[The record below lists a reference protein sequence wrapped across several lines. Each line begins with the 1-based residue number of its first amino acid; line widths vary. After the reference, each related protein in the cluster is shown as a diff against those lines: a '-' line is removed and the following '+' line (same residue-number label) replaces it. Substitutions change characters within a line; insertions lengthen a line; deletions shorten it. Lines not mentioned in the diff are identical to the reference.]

1 MRHLLLVLL
10 AAGALSFTSCTN
22 DQVTRAEGYAHTA
35 HTLLDQ
41 AVEHIGALEAQLAT
55 ARKAAADS
63 GDARIVAVVDQ
74 LQGAVT
80 VAKTYLPTLQATAAQ
95 ADATLAEMKAS
106 PDVPWWK
113 VAIGVAVPVLLPLA
127 KAIPG
132 VGPIVGQ
139 LGEFAWAA
147 YSTSAQKAQQEAV
160 EARAKA
166 MAQTVAGLDEARKAM
181 GASIWDQHVA
191 PALEAAQDADVKA
204 IVRTD
209 QAKAQAAAALAT
221 AA

>member
-41 AVEHIGALEAQLAT
+41 AVAHIGALEQQLA
-55 ARKAAADS
+55 AAKKAAAES
-63 GDARIVAVVDQ
+63 GDARIVAIADQ
-74 LQGAVT
+74 MQSAVT

-95 ADATLAEMKAS
+95 ADTTLAEMKAN

-113 VAIGVAVPVLLPLA
+113 IALGVAVPLLLPLA
-127 KAIPG
+127 KGIPV
-132 VGPIVGQ
+132 VGPAVGQ
-139 LGEFAWAA
+139 LGELAWSA
-147 YSTSAQKAQQEAV
+147 YSTRAQKAQQEAV

-166 MAQTVAGLDEARKAM
+166 MAQTVAGLDDARKAM
-181 GASIWDQHVA
+181 GATLWDQHVA

-209 QAKAQAAAALAT
+209 QAKAQAAAALA

>member
-22 DQVTRAEGYAHTA
+22 DQVVRAEGYAHTA

-41 AVEHIGALEAQLAT
+41 AVAHIGALEQQLVA
-55 ARKAAADS
+55 AKKAAAES
-63 GDARIVAVVDQ
+63 GDARIVAIADQ
-74 LQGAVT
+74 MQSAVT

-95 ADATLAEMKAS
+95 ADATLAEMKAN

-113 VAIGVAVPVLLPLA
+113 IALGVAVPLLLPLA
-127 KAIPG
+127 KGIPV
-132 VGPIVGQ
+132 VGPAVGQ
-139 LGEFAWAA
+139 LGELAWSA
-147 YSTSAQKAQQEAV
+147 YSTRAQKAQQEAV

-166 MAQTVAGLDEARKAM
+166 MAQTVAGLDDARKAM
-181 GASIWDQHVA
+181 GATLWDQHVA

-209 QAKAQAAAALAT
+209 QAKAQAAAALA